1 MKSALFSINLK
12 DVGKGAL
19 IAAGTTVLGTL
30 YPMLQS
36 GTLPTVAQLQT
47 MGIAGVAAG
56 VAYLTKNFFTNSD
69 NQLLTAE
76 KK

>member
-1 MKSALFSINLK
+1 
-12 DVGKGAL
+12 
-19 IAAGTTVLGTL
+19 
-30 YPMLQS
+30 
-36 GTLPTVAQLQT
+36 